1 MKELIELIKTHK
13 NTLVLTVVFT
23 LAGIGIACA
32 MVAHYF
38 GHPFNW
44 KWFVFLDC
52 PLYAFVVLVFYKM
65 IPMIKNIVEMEEKS
79 AQKSKRSDD
88 EDDYDMDFGGLK
100 IKESVG

>member
-1 MKELIELIKTHK
+1 MKELIKFIKTHK

-32 MVAHYF
+32 IVAHYF

-52 PLYAFVVLVFYKM
+52 PLYAFVIWVFYK
-65 IPMIKNIVEMEEKS
+65 ISPMIRFIIQM
-79 AQKSKRSDD
+79 
-88 EDDYDMDFGGLK
+88 EDDRNDK
-100 IKESVG
+100 